1 MPKHLVLA
9 SASPRRSEL
18 LRNAGIEF
26 SVRVANIGEVPHEG
40 EAATDYVQRLAREK
54 AAAVSLGDHE
64 IILAADT
71 VVEIQGLILEK
82 PADAADARRMLRQ
95 LSGNIHH
102 VHTGICFRT
111 KGQTLSD
118 IVSTSVHFHEM
129 SDTDI
134 AEYVASGEPMDKAGA
149 YAIQGGASRFI
160 DRIEG
165 CYFNVVGLPVSRVWK
180 LLPKIEKAS

>member
-40 EAATDYVQRLAREK
+40 EPATHYVQRLAREK
-54 AAAVSLGDHE
+54 AEAVPMNPDE

-71 VVEIQGLILEK
+71 VVEIDSLILEK
-82 PADAADARRMLRQ
+82 PADAEDARRMLRQ
-95 LSGNIHH
+95 LSGHVHH
-102 VHTGICFRT
+102 VHTGICLRT
-111 KGQTLSD
+111 KDRTLSD
-118 IVSTSVHFHEM
+118 IVSTAVYFQEM
-129 SDTDI
+129 TDTDI
-134 AEYVASGEPMDKAGA
+134 AKYVASGEPMDKAGA
-149 YAIQGGASRFI
+149 YAIQGGASKFI

-165 CYFNVVGLPVSRVWK
+165 CYFNVVGLPVSRVWRHLNSK
-180 LLPKIEKAS
+180 YFY